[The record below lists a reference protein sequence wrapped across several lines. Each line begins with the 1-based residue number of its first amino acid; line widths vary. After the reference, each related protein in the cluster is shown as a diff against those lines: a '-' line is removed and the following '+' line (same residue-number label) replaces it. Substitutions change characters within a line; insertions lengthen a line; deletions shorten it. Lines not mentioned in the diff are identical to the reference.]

1 MDKKGKEIG
10 ILLGI
15 IRQYNPAL
23 YRHLVGMIR
32 EIANAQIRRKPD

>member
-1 MDKKGKEIG
+1 MDEKIKELTIF
-10 ILLGI
+10 LGI

-32 EIANAQIRRKPD
+32 ELANLQIKK

>member
-1 MDKKGKEIG
+1 MEEKLKEVTL
-10 ILLGI
+10 LLGV

-32 EIANAQIRRKPD
+32 ELASLQVKK